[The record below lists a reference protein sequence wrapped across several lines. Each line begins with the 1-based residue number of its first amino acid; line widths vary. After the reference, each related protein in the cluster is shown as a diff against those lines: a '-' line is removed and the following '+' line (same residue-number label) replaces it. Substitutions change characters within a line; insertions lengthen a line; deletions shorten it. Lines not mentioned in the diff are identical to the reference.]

1 MKPVSLKSGA
11 ELRRTLLDASLDLIA
26 TEGLESFS
34 MREVARR
41 AGVSHQAPYHH
52 FQDREAILAELVA
65 EGFTRLRVD
74 MASALRKGDD
84 ASARLT
90 AIGKAYVGFALDHP
104 AHFKLMFRSELVRAD
119 RHDEA
124 DTCAQAAFDVLVSV
138 VEGLPAKKGRASEP
152 SALVLTAWSFAHG
165 LSTLLLEGKFDRHCG
180 KTRRA
185 RVAAA
190 NEVLKTFENLV
201 RRA

>member
-1 MKPVSLKSGA
+1 MKPVSSKSSA
-11 ELRRTLLDASLDLIA
+11 DLRRTLLNASLDLIA

-65 EGFTRLRVD
+65 EGFTRLRDD
-74 MASALRKGDD
+74 MADALRRNDD

-104 AHFKLMFRSELVRAD
+104 AHFKLMFRSELVRAE

-124 DTCAQAAFDVLVSV
+124 HACAQAAFEVLVSV
-138 VEGLPAKKGRASEP
+138 VEGLPAGKRRAAGAS
-152 SALVLTAWSFAHG
+152 SLVLTAWSFAHG

-180 KTRRA
+180 KTKRA

-190 NEVLKTFENLV
+190 NEVLKTFEDLV